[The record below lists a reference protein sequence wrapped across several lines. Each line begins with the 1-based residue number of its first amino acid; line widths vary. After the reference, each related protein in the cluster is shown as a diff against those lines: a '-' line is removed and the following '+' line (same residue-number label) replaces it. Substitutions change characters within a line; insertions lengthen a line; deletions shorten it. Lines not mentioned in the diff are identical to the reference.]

1 MTVSGSWVRSSTASV
16 DTCTVGY
23 EPGREYSHIS
33 HISHIP
39 HISHIFTMLF
49 PAMGRIYTHACQVK
63 TTILQ
68 LTE

>member
-23 EPGREYSHIS
+23 EPGGEYSHIS
-33 HISHIP
+33 